1 MYCTIKSRI
10 DVIVYMLSLFNLISM
25 SQLYVFLVDVKII
38 KLNLDICEKLDIRS
52 VDLKFD

>member
-1 MYCTIKSRI
+1 
-10 DVIVYMLSLFNLISM
+10 MLSLFNLISM